1 MLRTPFNALRAQ
13 VSRHHYFGTLVL
25 ATLAMLLVSVGR
37 WHMYVTHRPVVLPDL
52 GKGGTV
58 VVYQKRDCPEARRA
72 AERFLDLAGV
82 RGISASAIMIPQGW
96 RKGEEIILRRSL
108 QLAILRSGLEATP
121 VVLLVDGRGTVRF
134 TYPIRVGV
142 SQAELEEAAE
152 ALNNLLHLLSGNEE
166 AEEERNP
173 FLGMEA

>member
-1 MLRTPFNALRAQ
+1 M
-13 VSRHHYFGTLVL
+13 SRRRYFGTLVL
-25 ATLAMLLVSVGR
+25 ATMAMLLVSVGR
-37 WHMYVTHRPVVLPDL
+37 WHMYTTQRPVVLPDL

-58 VVYQKRDCPEARRA
+58 VVYQQRDCPDARSA

-82 RGISASAIMIPQGW
+82 RGISTSAVMIPQGW
-96 RKGEEIILRRSL
+96 RKGEEVILRRSL
-108 QLAILRSGLEATP
+108 HLAILRSGLEATP

-134 TYPIRVGV
+134 TYPIRIGV
-142 SQAELEEAAE
+142 SQAELEGAVE

-166 AEEERNP
+166 GEEGRNP